1 MGDKSNKKGEIDQ
14 LVAAASS
21 STDWLTKLACVDAEE
36 FMRNLRGV
44 MTADEL
50 EEYWERIGAI
60 GNPIIV
66 EDLGRVKKS

>member
-14 LVAAASS
+14 LVGAAASS

-60 GNPIIV
+60 GFPIGV
-66 EDLGRVKKS
+66 EIGREKK